1 MRVLDEVEGGLLQ
14 DIDLLECT
22 VCPDGC
28 VGGPLEVENRFLAKS
43 RILELVAAA
52 GEHAVVDQKDVSRLY
67 HKNFLSFD
75 HPVSPAESRPL
86 DSDPAK
92 AIRKAK
98 RRESLFAEL
107 PRKDCGVCGAPDCRT
122 LADDIVRG
130 FARLE
135 DCPFVKPKA
144 AKKEKR

>member
-1 MRVLDEVEGGLLQ
+1 
-14 DIDLLECT
+14 
-22 VCPDGC
+22 
-28 VGGPLEVENRFLAKS
+28 VGGPLEVENRFLTKS

-75 HPVSPAESRPL
+75 HPASPVESRPL
-86 DSDPAK
+86 DADPTK
-92 AIRKAK
+92 AIRKAQ
-98 RRESLFAEL
+98 RREKIAAAL
-107 PRKDCGVCGAPDCRT
+107 PRKDCGICGAPDCRT

-130 FARLE
+130 GARLA
-135 DCPFVKPKA
+135 DCPFVET